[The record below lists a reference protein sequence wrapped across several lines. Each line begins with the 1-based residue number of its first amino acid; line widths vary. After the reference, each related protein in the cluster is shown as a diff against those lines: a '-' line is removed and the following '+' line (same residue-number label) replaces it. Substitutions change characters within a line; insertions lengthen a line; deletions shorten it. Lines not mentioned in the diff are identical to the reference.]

1 MYKVFVAHPIPG
13 NALDKLRQKCEVV
26 LNTKE
31 KLSKKELKQAIADVD
46 GFICLLT
53 DKIDR
58 SVINAGKK
66 LKVISNYAVGYDN
79 IDVKAAT
86 KKKIAVTNTPGV
98 LTQAV
103 AEHTFALLMSIARRI
118 AEADRFTRK
127 GKYKGWKPDLLLGA
141 ELKGKTLGV
150 LGIGRIGSTV
160 AKIAKHGYNMKLVYF
175 DENRRE
181 DVEKEFGLTFL
192 PFEEVLKQSDF
203 VSLHVL
209 LSEKTRHLIGE
220 RELSVMKPTAYLIN
234 TSRGPVV
241 DENAL
246 VKALTEKKIAGA
258 AIDVFEFEPKLAKGL
273 KELDNVV
280 LTPHIAS
287 ATIEARTAM
296 AELAVDNLLAVL
308 EGKKPLAIVNPEV
321 LQ

>member
-1 MYKVFVAHPIPG
+1 MFKVFVDHPLPG
-13 NALDKLRQKCEVV
+13 NALEKLKGKCDVTV
-26 LNTKE
+26 NQKE
-31 KLSKKELKQAIADVD
+31 KLSKKELKEAIREAD

-58 SVINAGKK
+58 NVINAGKK
-66 LKVISNYAVGYDN
+66 LKVISNYAVGVDN

-103 AEHTFALLMSIARRI
+103 AEHTFALLVAIARRI
-118 AEADRFTRK
+118 SEADKFTRSN
-127 GKYKGWKPDLLLGA
+127 KYKGWKPNLLLGA
-141 ELKGKTLGV
+141 ELKGKTLGII
-150 LGIGRIGSTV
+150 GMGRIGSV
-160 AKIAKHGYNMKLVYF
+160 VSRIAKQGYEMNVVYYTEHR
-175 DENRRE
+175 DEAG
-181 DVEKEFGLTFL
+181 EKETGAQYL
-192 PFEEVLKQSDF
+192 PFDEVLKQSDF
-203 VSLHVL
+203 VSIHVPL
-209 LSEKTRHLIGE
+209 TEKTRHLIGE
-220 RELSVMKPTAYLIN
+220 PQFAMMKRTAYLIN

-246 VKALTEKKIAGA
+246 VKALQSKTIAGA
-258 AIDVFEFEPKLAKGL
+258 ALDVFEFEPKLAPGL
-273 KELDNVV
+273 NKLDNVV

-296 AELAVDNLLAVL
+296 AEMAVENLLAIL
-308 EGKKPLAIVNPEV
+308 EGRKPLSIVNPEV